1 MRLGTLLRK
10 AARFLLFL
18 STGYFISY
26 GINYKVGDSMLGA
39 LLSIFADIIL
49 FMMLYYPLFFPRRFY
64 AVCLVS
70 IVLLVYNMW
79 VAILV
84 IIVSLLNLVGWHN
97 LVNIILFI
105 KHVLQRIKGEWRFG
119 KRV

>member
-18 STGYFISY
+18 STVYFISY
-26 GINYKVGDSMLGA
+26 GINYKVDDSMLGV
-39 LLSIFADIIL
+39 LLSIFASMLL
-49 FMMLYYPLFFPRRFY
+49 FMIFYYPLFFPRRLY

-70 IVLLVYNMW
+70 IVLLVYNIW

-84 IIVSLLNLVGWHN
+84 ITFSLLNLVGWHN
-97 LVNIILFI
+97 LVSIILFI
-105 KHVLQRIKGEWRFG
+105 KHVLQRIRGE
-119 KRV
+119 